1 MELRDHPRLVYHKI
15 PSWPPPWMW
24 IGMKKRRYPQ
34 GEVGVL
40 KKLSAVPVRKRCFL
54 TIECDNESYMG
65 CLFVSDASFCQQLF
79 TVLQQHLG
87 STIEQIGGL
96 DVT

>member
-1 MELRDHPRLVYHKI
+1 VDRHE
-15 PSWPPPWMW
+15 
-24 IGMKKRRYPQ
+24 KRGYPQ
-34 GEVGVL
+34 GEVGML
-40 KKLSAVPVRKRCFL
+40 KKVSAVPVRKRCFL
-54 TIECDNESYMG
+54 TIEYGNESYMG

-79 TVLQQHLG
+79 TLRQQHLG